1 MTIAAGTTEQ
11 LFEGLTPGTTYT
23 FSVVA
28 TNSIG
33 DSVSSSVVSAYT
45 SATVPGTP
53 ASLNQGQGYNT
64 INLIWTA
71 PATNGG
77 SPILYYVLR

>member
-1 MTIAAGTTEQ
+1 MEWTAPTNTGGQAITGYKLTHNTGVGANPMTIAAGTTEQ

-45 SATVPGTP
+45 
-53 ASLNQGQGYNT
+53 
-64 INLIWTA
+64 
-71 PATNGG
+71 
-77 SPILYYVLR
+77 